1 MHVKL
6 RSADE
11 HQGPFGCVKCFLNR
25 RKDVGMRHKKYQ
37 KFPLFGKE
45 SPSTGE
51 PLYRLTSK
59 ILTAFIRP
67 TYSIKFT
74 DRPKITFL
82 QSCEKIVQCAPAVGV
97 KMWCLLPAVLPQS
110 VKHRGIKFTHG
121 QKSGYSPLRGGLVA
135 PMHVKLCGA
144 DEHLGPLGCAKFC
157 LNRCKD
163 VGMGPKNIK
172 NLHFL
177 IKSRLS
183 RVNPLIDF

>member
-11 HQGPFGCVKCFLNR
+11 HQGPFGCAKYFLNR
-25 RKDVGMRHKKYQ
+25 RKNYQ

-51 PLYRLTSK
+51 SLYRLTSK
-59 ILTAFIRP
+59 FLTAFTRS
-67 TYSIKFT
+67 TARIKFT

-110 VKHRGIKFTHG
+110 VKHRGITFTHG
-121 QKSGYSPLRGGLVA
+121 QKSGYSPLWGDSLHRCMSNSAA
-135 PMHVKLCGA
+135 PTSSWV
-144 DEHLGPLGCAKFC
+144 HLAVQNFASIGTKTWEC
-157 LNRCKD
+157 
-163 VGMGPKNIK
+163 GPKISK
-172 NLHFL
+172 ISTFW
-177 IKSRLS
+177 
-183 RVNPLIDF
+183 